1 MTISFDVPAPPA
13 IDDEPALVRRVVA
26 GDQGAFE
33 LVMRRHNRRL
43 FRLARA
49 ILRDDAEA
57 EDALQV
63 AYLAAYRSMV
73 RFRGD
78 SALGTWLTR
87 LLLNECFGRV
97 RRARRRA
104 VVMPMCNADDAF
116 DPFDSFD
123 VADMIDIS
131 SDSPERSASRAELR
145 DLLERRIDALP
156 PAFRIVFVMRSVEEM
171 TVEETAQCLALPEA
185 TVRSR
190 HHRARRMLRASLAV
204 DLDLAERDAF
214 DFRGA
219 QCDRVVAQVLTRL
232 LEDDPAEPAPDA

>member
-1 MTISFDVPAPPA
+1 MATAVDTHGLSPP
-13 IDDEPALVRRVVA
+13 DDETALVRRVIA
-26 GDQGAFE
+26 GEPGAFE

-43 FRLARA
+43 YRLARA
-49 ILRDDAEA
+49 VLRDDAEA
-57 EDALQV
+57 EDALQA
-63 AYLAAYRSMV
+63 AYLAAYRAIA

-78 SALGTWLTR
+78 AALGTWLSR
-87 LLLNECFGRV
+87 LVLNECFGRV

-104 VVMPMCNADDAF
+104 GAMPMLDIDDAF
-116 DPFDSFD
+116 DE
-123 VADMIDIS
+123 ADMIDFS

-171 TVEETAQCLALPEA
+171 SVEETAQCLALPEA

-190 HHRARRMLRASLAV
+190 HHRARRMLRESLAL

-219 QCDRVVAQVLTRL
+219 QCDRVVARVLAQL
-232 LEDDPAEPAPDA
+232 AGSKPAGDDGAAG

>member
-1 MTISFDVPAPPA
+1 MTISLDTHAYPAL
-13 IDDEPALVRRVVA
+13 DDEPALVRRVVA
-26 GDQGAFE
+26 GDPGAFE

-63 AYLAAYRSMV
+63 AYLSAYSSMA

-78 SALGTWLTR
+78 ATLGTWLTR

-104 VVMPMCNADDAF
+104 GVMPMCDADDAL
-116 DPFDSFD
+116 DE
-123 VADMIDIS
+123 ADMIDIS

-171 TVEETAQCLALPEA
+171 TVEETAQHLALPEA

-190 HHRARRMLRASLAV
+190 HHRARRMLRASLAL
-204 DLDLAERDAF
+204 DLDLAARDAF

-219 QCDRVVAQVLTRL
+219 QCDRVVAQVLARL
-232 LEDDPAEPAPDA
+232 LADDRME